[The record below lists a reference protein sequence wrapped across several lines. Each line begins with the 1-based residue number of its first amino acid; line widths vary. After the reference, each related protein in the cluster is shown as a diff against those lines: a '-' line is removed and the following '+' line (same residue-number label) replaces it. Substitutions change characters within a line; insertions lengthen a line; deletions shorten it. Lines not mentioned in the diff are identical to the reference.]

1 MFRSVV
7 RPAAIAAADIQILL
21 KGNPIGAAAVVAL
34 KYPPVGLGLS
44 ICCLI
49 VYLRPESPGAKT
61 PPTQG
66 LIASPRASNCGGV
79 EPADFPASHPRNPQ
93 VT

>member
-21 KGNPIGAAAVVAL
+21 IGNPIGAAAVVAL

-49 VYLRPESPGAKT
+49 V
-61 PPTQG
+61 
-66 LIASPRASNCGGV
+66 
-79 EPADFPASHPRNPQ
+79 
-93 VT
+93 